1 MDLKE
6 ARQRH
11 YGFVSSLIL
20 LDDIGVLSF
29 PSEYNVKMGGGWWR
43 VCVWWGGGD
52 HQCHRRNCVV
62 VESQSGKRNGG
73 HHQWGVGN

>member
-43 VCVWWGGGD
+43 VCVWWGGEIINVIGEIVWLWN
-52 HQCHRRNCVV
+52 H
-62 VESQSGKRNGG
+62 SQERGTEGIISGE
-73 HHQWGVGN
+73 

>member
-29 PSEYNVKMGGGWWR
+29 PSEYNGKMGGGGWD
-43 VCVWWGGGD
+43 VCEGEG
-52 HQCHRRNCVV
+52 R
-62 VESQSGKRNGG
+62 SLMS
-73 HHQWGVGN
+73 